1 MYLGSI
7 SCISLYFFEGDNVE
21 YGIILSVLASI
32 GFTGSLVF
40 YNAFLPEISTPNNFD
55 KISARGYSFGYV
67 GSVILLIICLILIQS
82 FDFFGFYFSSFT
94 PFAGDFSQ
102 CGSNH
107 EKPLRKCYNLD

>member
-40 YNAFLPEISTPNNFD
+40 IMH
-55 KISARGYSFGYV
+55 
-67 GSVILLIICLILIQS
+67 
-82 FDFFGFYFSSFT
+82 FT
-94 PFAGDFSQ
+94 R
-102 CGSNH
+102 NI
-107 EKPLRKCYNLD
+107 NT